1 MNTIVCFTDI
11 MKKYK
16 KISWNEK
23 PVKTIIQSQIEI
35 WNREVA
41 PRIAQFKV
49 VKTNTTSSSIW
60 NDIVI
65 SYSGGKDNRY
75 SNYN

>member
-16 KISWNEK
+16 KIEWNEK
-23 PVKTIIQSQIEI
+23 PIKTIIQKQIELY
-35 WNREVA
+35 NKMVA
-41 PRIAQFKV
+41 PVIAQLPV
-49 VKTNTTSSSIW
+49 AKTNTTSSSIW
-60 NDIVI
+60 NDIGM

>member
-35 WNREVA
+35 WNRLVA
-41 PRIAQFKV
+41 PRIQQLEV
-49 VKTNTTSSSIW
+49 VETNTTRSSI
-60 NDIVI
+60 
-65 SYSGGKDNRY
+65 YSNINMAYNGGKTKKCKWI
-75 SNYN
+75 

>member
-35 WNREVA
+35 WNRLVA
-41 PRIAQFKV
+41 PVIAQSKV
-49 VKTNTTSSSIW
+49 VETNTTKSSIW
-60 NDIVI
+60 NDIGVAYHGAK
-65 SYSGGKDNRY
+65 SNRFPN
-75 SNYN
+75 NY

>member
-1 MNTIVCFTDI
+1 MN
-11 MKKYK
+11 KKYK

-41 PRIAQFKV
+41 PRIQQLEV
-49 VKTNTTSSSIW
+49 VETNTTRSSIW
-60 NDIVI
+60 NDIGVAYHGAK
-65 SYSGGKDNRY
+65 SNRFPN
-75 SNYN
+75 NY

>member
-60 NDIVI
+60 NDIGI

>member
-35 WNREVA
+35 WNKLVA
-41 PRIAQFKV
+41 PRIQQLEV
-49 VKTNTTSSSIW
+49 VKTNTTRSSVW
-60 NDIVI
+60 NDI
-65 SYSGGKDNRY
+65 GKAYHGNKSNRY